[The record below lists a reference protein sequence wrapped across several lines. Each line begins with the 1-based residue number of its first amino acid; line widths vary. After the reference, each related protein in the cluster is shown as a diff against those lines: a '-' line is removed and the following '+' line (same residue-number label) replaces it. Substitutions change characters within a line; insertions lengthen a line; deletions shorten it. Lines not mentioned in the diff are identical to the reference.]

1 VVGGFFMRNIFKSFI
16 LKYNLQEFKWVD
28 LIWLLIL
35 PVINVNYI
43 IANTLSKSGKS
54 LSLLLDKEIPFVS
67 LFVFPYVYWYIYIV
81 LGLIFILSK
90 DRKRYLRTL
99 IAIYSGMCICYIFYY
114 LYPVEISRPVIAN
127 NTIPNRLVNLIY
139 KNDRPV
145 NCFPS
150 IHVLNTYIIMRF
162 TKIKYSKSWFYYT
175 NMIGVLI
182 ILSTLFIKQHFI
194 LDGIV
199 AIILAEVVILI
210 AKKIENKYVNYILNL
225 PYKLLD
231 RIKERKDITIS

>member
-1 VVGGFFMRNIFKSFI
+1 MSNIFKSFI
-16 LKYNLQEFKWVD
+16 MKYNLQEVKWID
-28 LIWLLIL
+28 LIWILIL
-35 PVINVNYI
+35 PLINVNYI
-43 IANTLSKSGKS
+43 ISNRLSQSGKN
-54 LSLLLDKEIPFVS
+54 LALVLDKEIPFVS
-67 LFVFPYVYWYIYIV
+67 LFIFPYVYWYIYIV
-81 LGLIFILSK
+81 VGLIFLLSK

-99 IAIYSGMCICYIFYY
+99 MAIYIGMCVCYVFYY
-114 LYPVEISRPVIAN
+114 VYPVEISRPVIAN

-162 TKIKYSKSWFYYT
+162 TKIKDSKYWFYYT
-175 NMIGVLI
+175 DIIGVLI

-194 LDGIV
+194 LDGVV

-210 AKKIENKYVNYILNL
+210 AKKIENKYVNYILSL
-225 PYKLLD
+225 PYKLLG